1 MKNSC
6 GELSPSPVRLTI
18 LSQFTVTNNECYQK
32 KSTLPYKKHR
42 KLNTGVIGVKSFE
55 IEQILLAKRW
65 TLQKHEIAWNIKQ
78 KTFSRWSATTNR
90 GKNRNC
96 ITPVPFNGEL
106 GLPRFTTLP
115 VLIHRW
121 IRTTQVLIH
130 RWNKTPSVN
139 EDSLPRS
146 SNKIIQDHLRG

>member
-1 MKNSC
+1 MYYCWSNALLHKKVMKKTC
-6 GELSPSPVRLTI
+6 EELSPSLVMLRI
-18 LSQFTVTNNECYQK
+18 LSQFTVTNKECYQK
-32 KSTLPYKKHR
+32 KSTLLYKKTQKTQYWDDR
-42 KLNTGVIGVKSFE
+42 GE
-55 IEQILLAKRW
+55 IFQERANLTCKKCIKRW
-65 TLQKHEIAWNIKQ
+65 TLQKHKIAWNIKQ

-139 EDSLPRS
+139 
-146 SNKIIQDHLRG
+146 

>member
-1 MKNSC
+1 MYYYWSNVLLHKKVWWRKIVRNYPLLQWC
-6 GELSPSPVRLTI
+6 LGYYPNILSPI
-18 LSQFTVTNNECYQK
+18 MNVTK
-32 KSTLPYKKHR
+32 KNQHCPIKKHR
-42 KLNTGVIGVKSFE
+42 KLNTGMIGVKSIK

-139 EDSLPRS
+139 
-146 SNKIIQDHLRG
+146 